1 MTFDTQSYNVYKLIN
16 MSTKNS
22 GGSSRKKTRDRANRR
37 WKNGKG
43 SNPIERAFNRIL
55 NSIRQ
60 RNPNI

>member
-1 MTFDTQSYNVYKLIN
+1 

-22 GGSSRKKTRDRANRR
+22 GGSSRKKTRDRTSRR

-55 NSIRQ
+55 NSIRE